1 MSEYDGLGL
10 SEEEIAAMAEPEE
23 QDELDGEG
31 EGEGEEVEA
40 AAEADADKP
49 EEQQGQEAVET
60 EAAVDAKPE
69 QRSEPEQPQTSDPT
83 TLALDKLNS
92 ELADIKSKFDSG
104 DLSFDEYIDAKSAI
118 DRQIVKAE
126 LKAELAHEAA
136 AKTWERSQKE
146 FLGQHAY
153 LRENDVVFGAFAMQV
168 NKLLADPATASLSD
182 ADLLEKAKSRVDAA
196 FGRHPAEPSKKDES
210 PIRKA
215 KKEAADTSKAPR
227 TLQGVPAAAQAD
239 DVDGGRFAYLDRLSG
254 MELEAAVAR
263 LSPEDQSRWTHQ

>member
-49 EEQQGQEAVET
+49 E
-60 EAAVDAKPE
+60 AAADAKPE
-69 QRSEPEQPQTSDPT
+69 QRSEPEQPQTSDPA
-83 TLALDKLNS
+83 TLAMDKLNS

-136 AKTWERSQKE
+136 NKTWERSQKE

>member
-10 SEEEIAAMAEPEE
+10 SEEEIAAMAEPED
-23 QDELDGEG
+23 QDELDG

-136 AKTWERSQKE
+136 NKTWERSQKE

-263 LSPEDQSRWTHQ
+263 LSPEDQSRWAHQ

>member
-49 EEQQGQEAVET
+49 EEQQGQEAVEP

-69 QRSEPEQPQTSDPT
+69 QRSEPEQPQISDPA

-104 DLSFDEYIDAKSAI
+104 DLSIDEYIDAKSAI
-118 DRQIVKAE
+118 DRQLVKAE

-136 AKTWERSQKE
+136 TKTWERSQKE